1 MVNWQHAIV
10 RYTGAG
16 ALTAIAWGVWSL
28 GGAMH
33 NAPFILFVAAVVV
46 SARFLGFGPAIF
58 STILSVIIIDFA
70 VLPPA
75 FTFSRPSRELAE
87 VAVFLVLA
95 LFTATLARQKSK
107 AEVETDDAQ
116 Q

>member
-16 ALTAIAWGVWSL
+16 AVTAIAWGVWSL

-75 FTFSRPSRELAE
+75 FTFSRSSKELVE
-87 VAVFLVLA
+87 VAVFVFLA
-95 LFTATLARQKSK
+95 LFTATIARQMLN
-107 AEVETDDAQ
+107 AEVDTVDAQ
-116 Q
+116 